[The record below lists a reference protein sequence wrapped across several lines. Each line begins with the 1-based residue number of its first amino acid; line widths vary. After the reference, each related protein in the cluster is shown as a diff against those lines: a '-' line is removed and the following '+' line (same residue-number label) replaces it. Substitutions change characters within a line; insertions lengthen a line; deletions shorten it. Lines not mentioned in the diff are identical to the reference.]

1 MQTRESTLS
10 GGRGVTLHTVVWE
23 PDDPSTVVADV
34 VLVHGYGE
42 HSRRYV
48 PVAEVLTAAGFRVSA
63 LDLRGHGRTV
73 GLRRG
78 DIDDFDTLVDDVSAY
93 VDTVR
98 TDLPLFAY
106 GHSMGGLAVVR
117 LAERDDSRFAG
128 LVITSPALAAA
139 ESIPAPLVA
148 VANVVGKL
156 APGLRTIA
164 LEGDAISRDQAVRD
178 DYDRDPYNF
187 RGKLTAGTGRQ
198 MNIAIGAALADAARI
213 SCPVLVLHGTAD
225 RLTAPVGSER
235 FVAAVSS
242 TDRTLRTWPGAY
254 HELHH
259 EPEREEVLA
268 TITGWITDHLS
279 AVGGSTP
286 SK

>member
-1 MQTRESTLS
+1 MQTAESTFS
-10 GGRGVTLHTVVWE
+10 GGKGVTLHTIEWS
-23 PDDPSTVVADV
+23 PDQGTPIADI

-42 HSRRYV
+42 HAGRYA
-48 PVAEVLTAAGFRVSA
+48 PVAEVLTGAGFRVSA
-63 LDLRGHGRTV
+63 LDLRGHGRSV

-93 VDTVR
+93 VDAVR
-98 TDLPLFAY
+98 TDRPLFAY
-106 GHSMGGLAVVR
+106 GHSMGGLAVAR

-148 VANVVGKL
+148 VANVVGRL

-164 LEGDAISRDQAVRD
+164 LDGDAISRDQAVRD

-198 MNIAIGAALADAARI
+198 MNLAIGAALADAARI

-235 FVAAVSS
+235 FVAAVTS

-259 EPEREEVLA
+259 EPERDEVLA
-268 TITGWITDHLS
+268 TIVDWIT
-279 AVGGSTP
+279 ARC
-286 SK
+286 

>member
-1 MQTRESTLS
+1 MQTDQSTLR
-10 GGRGVTLHTVVWE
+10 GGRGVTLHTVTWE
-23 PDDPSTVVADV
+23 PDDPATIVADV

-42 HSRRYV
+42 HSARYV
-48 PVAEVLTAAGFRVSA
+48 PVAEVLTAAGFRVAA
-63 LDLRGHGRTV
+63 LDLRGHGRSV

-78 DIDDFDTLVDDVSAY
+78 DIDDFDLLVDDVSAF

-98 TDLPLFAY
+98 TDRPLFAY

-117 LAERDDSRFAG
+117 LAERDDSRFRG

-139 ESIPAPLVA
+139 EAIPAPLVA

-164 LEGDAISRDQAVRD
+164 LDGDAISRDQAVRD

-198 MNIAIGAALADAARI
+198 MNVAIGAALADAARI
-213 SCPVLVLHGTAD
+213 TCPILVLHGTAD
-225 RLTAPVGSER
+225 RLTAPIGSER
-235 FVAAVSS
+235 LVQGVSS

-259 EPEREEVLA
+259 EPERDEVLA
-268 TITGWITDHLS
+268 TITGWLTDHL
-279 AVGGSTP
+279 
-286 SK
+286 